1 MAPEVWHII
10 PANVLQ
16 EEETSE
22 KASGI
27 VVNEFAQWLSE
38 TRLSLAIQT
47 HLWVIPTIQ
56 SIHIVCIGMVLA
68 AVFMIDL
75 RIFGWAGRDQ
85 TLLQTT
91 RRFAPWLWSSLVV
104 LLVTGAM
111 MVIGEPVR
119 DLLSL
124 SFWLKMSLLAVGI
137 VVAITFQI
145 NLTRSERG
153 WEDALVNRWTTK
165 SLAILTLLVW
175 CSIIILGRL
184 IAYDHVWG
192 SWSLKPIT

>member
-1 MAPEVWHII
+1 
-10 PANVLQ
+10 
-16 EEETSE
+16 
-22 KASGI
+22 
-27 VVNEFAQWLSE
+27 
-38 TRLSLAIQT
+38 
-47 HLWVIPTIQ
+47 
-56 SIHIVCIGMVLA
+56 MVLA

-124 SFWLKMSLLAVGI
+124 SFWLKMTLLAVGI

-153 WEDALVNRWTTK
+153 WEDALVTRWTTK

-192 SWSLKPIT
+192 SWSLKPLT